1 MNAPNEKA
9 TSNAWIRRSAD
20 RRLTD
25 AFTISNCPVATVSW
39 YRKTALRMIHPM
51 GRKPY
56 AAPYRAVAVA
66 VPTGIPYTIVDTA
79 SAEMI
84 AASAARCARHSSTPS
99 ATSRR
104 TIGKAAAAGTEPRI
118 SEGVVNLDPSL

>member
-1 MNAPNEKA
+1 MLVTAPSVRIGVPIAPNATGAVFAMSERPAAYSGVKPRPMSSAEQIATGVPNPAAPSMNAPNEKA
-9 TSNAWIRRSAD
+9 TSNAWMRRSLE

-56 AAPYRAVAVA
+56 AAP
-66 VPTGIPYTIVDTA
+66 
-79 SAEMI
+79 
-84 AASAARCARHSSTPS
+84 
-99 ATSRR
+99 
-104 TIGKAAAAGTEPRI
+104 
-118 SEGVVNLDPSL
+118 